1 MPISAFIS
9 KSIAEIGFDKKVRV
23 NFQDFDALNLVY
35 TKETSGKDD
44 PVRTYFSLQKK
55 FLRTRLAYSFFR
67 YSTIMFA
74 AETAKERIS
83 FGIHNNDLAFAC
95 IKDILIRDQSIRMGF
110 MLKNNVYLDS
120 FVFRFFLKGFF
131 DRINYSVYVGL
142 SAQPATGYTGE
153 P

>member
-1 MPISAFIS
+1 M
-9 KSIAEIGFDKKVRV
+9 KV
-23 NFQDFDALNLVY
+23 NFEDFDALNIVY

-55 FLRTRLAYSFFR
+55 FFRSRLAYSFFR

-74 AETAKERIS
+74 AETPKERIS

-95 IKDILIRDQSIRMGF
+95 IKDILIRDRNIRMGF

-120 FVFRFFLKGFF
+120 FVFRFFLKGCL
-131 DRINYSVYVGL
+131 DNIKYAVYVG
-142 SAQPATGYTGE
+142 
-153 P
+153 